1 MGWIWIPIVLVALI
15 PTVVTL
21 LFYLIWYYDRRK
33 SSSEHITDTQ
43 PAALPPGR
51 AIGAVL
57 VEALALS
64 VLVLGYPLRLMGDRV
79 ALRDRQSGR
88 RPVVLVHGY
97 GGNGTNFL
105 WLRWYLR
112 RRGFANCYAISYR
125 PPHINCRKLAAQVA
139 EQVERVLAIT
149 GAEQVDLVCHSM
161 GGPLS
166 RYALKHLGLAGKV
179 GKVITLGSPHYGT
192 RIAALFAARGAA
204 AQMRYHSPF
213 VMELAEGGE
222 CPGGAR
228 FYCLY
233 SEMDNFVFPPRT
245 ATLAAAQ
252 ENVQVPF
259 LGHCSLLYS
268 RRVAAMVR
276 KYLLLPDDRQVISGG
291 DETTADG

>member
-1 MGWIWIPIVLVALI
+1 MGWIWIPVVLVALI
-15 PTVVTL
+15 PTGVTL
-21 LFYLIWYYDRRK
+21 LFYLIWYYDRRVAAAQDA
-33 SSSEHITDTQ
+33 EA
-43 PAALPPGR
+43 PAAALPLGR
-51 AIGAVL
+51 AVGAVL
-57 VEALALS
+57 LEALALS
-64 VLVLGYPLRLMGDRV
+64 VLVLGFPLRLLGDRISPP
-79 ALRDRQSGR
+79 ARRSAR

-97 GGNGTNFL
+97 GGNSSNFL
-105 WLRWYLR
+105 WLRWRLR
-112 RRGFANCYAISYR
+112 HWGFTDCYAISYT

-139 EQVERVLAIT
+139 EQVQQVLAVT
-149 GAEQVDLVCHSM
+149 GAQQVDLVCHSM

-192 RIAALFAARGAA
+192 RMAALFAARGAA

-213 VMELAEGGE
+213 VTELAEGGE

-233 SEMDNFVFPPRT
+233 SEMDNFVFPART

-252 ENVQVPF
+252 ENVQVSF

-268 RRVAAMVR
+268 RRVASIVR
-276 KYLLLPDDRQVISGG
+276 EYLSSPDDRQVISGG
-291 DETTADG
+291 DEAAADE